1 MSSKLLSSK
10 DWKNRKFHEIALV
23 KMGQSPPSATYNNQG
38 LGLPFYQGNKDF
50 GLKYPNKTIFCSGPK
65 RIAEEGEILFSVR
78 APIGDINIAI
88 EKSCI
93 GRGLSS
99 ISMRNGNNDF
109 LYYLLKFNSNKIK
122 SFFETDGTVFG
133 CLTKDDLN
141 NFDILVPENPIE
153 QKAIAKVL
161 SDLDDKIELNNE
173 MNKTLE
179 EIGQALFKRWFIDFE
194 FPDENGNPYR
204 SSGGEMVYSK
214 DLGKEIPKGW
224 KFGKLRDYVI
234 LVKGVSYKSEEL
246 SKSENALVTL
256 KSIDR
261 EGNYNKDGLK
271 EYVGKYKDEQI
282 LFSGDIVVAHTDLT
296 QKADV
301 LGKPAIIREDSNY
314 EKLIASLDLAI
325 VRPKS
330 EHITRPFIYHLLKTN
345 TFHNHAIGYANGTTV
360 LHLNQ
365 KAIPDFEFVV
375 PSFTVTQTFGEII
388 NKITL
393 KLQDNELQSE
403 YLAQI
408 RDSLL
413 PKLMSGEIR
422 VPLEASQ

>member
-179 EIGQALFKRWFIDFE
+179 EVGQALFKRWFIDFE

-214 DLGKEIPKGW
+214 ELGKEIPKGW
-224 KFGKLRDYVI
+224 EVGKLGDI
-234 LVKGVSYKSEEL
+234 LAFVKGKKPSMVTDSYEEGYKIQILIETLNGGISSYANPNNMILTNKYDLIMVMDGASSGRVEMGHEGVLGSTL
-246 SKSENALVTL
+246 SKVEL
-256 KSIDR
+256 KQTQIDVF
-261 EGNYNKDGLK
+261 YL
-271 EYVGKYKDEQI
+271 YY
-282 LFSGDIVVAHTDLT
+282 
-296 QKADV
+296 
-301 LGKPAIIREDSNY
+301 
-314 EKLIASLDLAI
+314 
-325 VRPKS
+325 
-330 EHITRPFIYHLLKTN
+330 LLKRMEKDINKN
-345 TFHNHAIGYANGTTV
+345 TTGTSIPHV
-360 LHLNQ
+360 DKGKILNQ
-365 KAIPDFEFVV
+365 FTIIPNKYIFVIYTSLV
-375 PSFTVTQTFGEII
+375 RNII
-388 NKITL
+388 NKIIE
-393 KLQDNELQSE
+393 KRKENEILSE
-403 YLAQI
+403 L

-422 VPLEASQ
+422 VPLEATQ

>member
-1 MSSKLLSSK
+1 MNEEYKDSDIRIIPK
-10 DWKNRKFHEIALV
+10 DWQYKKLNEIALV

-50 GLKYPNKTIFCSGPK
+50 GLKYPNKTIFCSEPK
-65 RIAEEGEILFSVR
+65 KIAERGEVLFSVR

-133 CLTKDDLN
+133 CLTKDGLN
-141 NFDILVPENPIE
+141 NFDILVPENIIE

-173 MNKTLE
+173 INKTLE
-179 EIGQALFKRWFIDFE
+179 EIGQALFKRWFINFE

-214 DLGKEIPKGW
+214 ELDKEIPKGW
-224 KFGKLRDYVI
+224 EVKRLKELAKLEMGISPRGSSYNSIGEGLPLLNGAADFDGKSIKPNKYTSSPTKTCKENDIIFCIRGTIGNLTFSDSIYCIGRGVSAISPCKDEYREFIFLYLNQYLDKLIKNAFGSVI
-234 LVKGVSYKSEEL
+234 LGL
-246 SKSENALVTL
+246 SKEDIRSLLITLPSENTI
-256 KSIDR
+256 K
-261 EGNYNKDGLK
+261 
-271 EYVGKYKDEQI
+271 
-282 LFSGDIVVAHTDLT
+282 LFHNIVLR
-296 QKADV
+296 
-301 LGKPAIIREDSNY
+301 LNN
-314 EKLIASLDLAI
+314 
-325 VRPKS
+325 
-330 EHITRPFIYHLLKTN
+330 LLKNNN
-345 TFHNHAIGYANGTTV
+345 T
-360 LHLNQ
+360 Q
-365 KAIPDFEFVV
+365 SK
-375 PSFTVTQTFGEII
+375 
-388 NKITL
+388 TL
-393 KLQDNELQSE
+393 SEL
-403 YLAQI
+403 

-422 VPLEASQ
+422 VLLEASQ

>member
-179 EIGQALFKRWFIDFE
+179 EVGQALFKRWFIDFE

-214 DLGKEIPKGW
+214 ELGKEIPKGW
-224 KFGKLRDYVI
+224 EVGKLGDI
-234 LVKGVSYKSEEL
+234 LAFVKGKKPSMVTDSYEEGYKIQILIETLNGGISSYANPNNMILTNKYDLIMVMDGASSGRVEMGHEGVLGSTL
-246 SKSENALVTL
+246 SKV
-256 KSIDR
+256 
-261 EGNYNKDGLK
+261 
-271 EYVGKYKDEQI
+271 
-282 LFSGDIVVAHTDLT
+282 
-296 QKADV
+296 
-301 LGKPAIIREDSNY
+301 
-314 EKLIASLDLAI
+314 
-325 VRPKS
+325 
-330 EHITRPFIYHLLKTN
+330 
-345 TFHNHAIGYANGTTV
+345 
-360 LHLNQ
+360 
-365 KAIPDFEFVV
+365 
-375 PSFTVTQTFGEII
+375 
-388 NKITL
+388 
-393 KLQDNELQSE
+393 
-403 YLAQI
+403 
-408 RDSLL
+408 
-413 PKLMSGEIR
+413 
-422 VPLEASQ
+422 